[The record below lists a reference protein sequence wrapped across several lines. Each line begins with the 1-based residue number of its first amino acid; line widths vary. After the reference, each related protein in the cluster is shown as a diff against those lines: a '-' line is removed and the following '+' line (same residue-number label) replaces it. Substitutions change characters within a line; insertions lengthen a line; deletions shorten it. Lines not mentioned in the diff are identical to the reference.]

1 MKKGWKVFW
10 ITCAITAGIGV
21 VCCAAAFGLGV
32 TVETMSEYFPYGIGW
47 VDRRSVDAS
56 KYIAEDIV
64 ESYQEV
70 NEIDM
75 DIAAGKVEIL
85 VSDSPDV
92 RVETDGISEKL
103 KFRCYMDGR
112 ELKLETS
119 EHIRHIV
126 NAGIGTIY
134 LYVPR
139 EMRFDEV
146 SMQVGV
152 GELYVESVCARD
164 LSVKVGAGSAV
175 IDEFRADEAGFECG
189 TGEIAAS
196 GDVERELDIE
206 TGVGNIECNMAGS
219 ERDYNYD
226 IGCDIGQVT
235 CGEREYS
242 GLARNT
248 EIDNHAGKSMDIEC
262 GIGNVTVNFR

>member
-1 MKKGWKVFW
+1 MRKGWKIFW
-10 ITCAITAGIGV
+10 VTCAVTAGIGL
-21 VCCAAAFGLGV
+21 VCCAAALGLGV
-32 TVETMSEYFPYGIGW
+32 TAEAMSEYFPYGIGF

-56 KYIAEDIV
+56 EYVAEDIV

-70 NEIDM
+70 NKIDM
-75 DIAAGKVEIL
+75 DIIAGRVEVL

-112 ELKLETS
+112 ELKLETT
-119 EHIRHIV
+119 EQIRRLV
-126 NAGIGTIY
+126 NVGIGTIY

-139 EMRFDEV
+139 EMWFEEV

-152 GELYVESVCARD
+152 GELHVESVYAYD
-164 LSVKVGAGSAV
+164 LSVEVGAGSAV
-175 IDEFRADEAGFECG
+175 LDDFKAGEASLECG
-189 TGEIAAS
+189 TGEINAS

-206 TGVGNIECNMAGS
+206 TGIGTIECNVAGK
-219 ERDYNYD
+219 EADYNYD
-226 IGCDIGQVT
+226 IGCDIGSVT

-248 EIDNHAGKSMDIEC
+248 EIDNHAVKEMNIEC
-262 GIGNVTVNFR
+262 GIGDVIVNFR